1 MSSSVKYH
9 LPPKFH
15 ITWPFILKVIKGEKK
30 LIKTKDLRF
39 AGVLPKLSQL
49 QLKKIWPIA
58 IVDKEFVSYLPDVDE
73 DRLPPRNYFFQVLAT
88 IRLDTFN
95 KLINEVDTQRRKR
108 RMENNELVK
117 VNADIWKELEGIKLD
132 KTFVSATPSRR
143 IVKVSKRRSQT
154 D

>member
-1 MSSSVKYH
+1 M
-9 LPPKFH
+9 
-15 ITWPFILKVIKGEKK
+15 
-30 LIKTKDLRF
+30 
-39 AGVLPKLSQL
+39 LPKLSQL

-73 DRLPPRNYFFQVLAT
+73 DRLPPRNFFFQVLAT
-88 IRLDTFN
+88 IRSDTFN
-95 KLINEVDTQRRKR
+95 KLINEVDAQRRKK

-117 VNADIWKELEGIKLD
+117 VNADIWKELENIKLD

-154 D
+154 N